1 MAIATT
7 QQITKYYDYYR
18 DQEIIFSKEMLHT
31 LRLDP
36 RQIYVKCNGGQWPC
50 IINSTSFQMAKIIVG
65 TTGGAFAEMTKKDGP
80 TVQLRYCFIEPDNT
94 PLPFFVSGKVA
105 GVTPYMN
112 SQNLAVVTLMFTQRP
127 PDDLILKL
135 GSLIEANQN
144 AIRRR
149 EERIV
154 ITPNT
159 LRKLNI
165 EKEEALVFIQN
176 VPRRC
181 ILRDLSFGGAKVILL
196 GITKF
201 LVNKE
206 AILQITFSDPVETLE
221 IRGTVISAMPIEGR
235 QDIAA
240 VSINFDVSQTPMNYK
255 IHINNYLSNTRKTF
269 LDVSENPAAA
279 AQQQA
284 GAQQAAA
291 GQPQAAQAAK
301 APAPQ
306 PASAAAPQAAAAK
319 PAAPQ
324 AAPKPQTATAAP
336 AAEQKETAK
345 PETVANEDFATTSAS
360 DDYPPETDSEIVEES
375 FDAPDIE

>member
-80 TVQLRYCFIEPDNT
+80 TVQLRYCFIEPDNSQ
-94 PLPFFVSGKVA
+94 LPFFVSGKVS

-112 SQNLAVVTLMFTQRP
+112 SQNLAVVTLTFTQRP

-165 EKEEALVFIQN
+165 EKEEAVVFIQN

-206 AILQITFSDPVETLE
+206 AILQIVFSDPGETIE
-221 IRGTVISAMPIEGR
+221 IRGTVISANPIEGR

-240 VSINFDVSQTPMNYK
+240 VSINFDANQTPMNYK

-269 LDVSENPAAA
+269 LDVSENPDAA

-284 GAQQAAA
+284 AQQQGVAAQA
-291 GQPQAAQAAK
+291 TAKPAQPQAAKSAQPQTAAQQQTARPAVPQASAK
-301 APAPQ
+301 PKPAPEAQ
-306 PASAAAPQAAAAK
+306 PAAAK
-319 PAAPQ
+319 
-324 AAPKPQTATAAP
+324 
-336 AAEQKETAK
+336 KETANI
-345 PETVANEDFATTSAS
+345 ENEDFDTAPVS
-360 DDYPPETDSEIVEES
+360 DDYPPETDSEIVEEN